1 MDVRALHEFAQTKLQ
16 LTGRLAE
23 SLRPAD
29 QETRKRLLNEAIG
42 YLERVT
48 QKDAPRTRHAWAWF
62 NLGQARR
69 WQQAPHRDVIA
80 AFEKAVALDPN
91 EERFRTELE
100 KERAGA

>member
-1 MDVRALHEFAQTKLQ
+1 MDVRELHEFAQTKLQ

-48 QKDAPRTRHAWAWF
+48 QMDAPPTRRAWAWF
-62 NLGQARR
+62 DLGRARR
-69 WQQAPHRDVIA
+69 WQQAPRRDVIA
-80 AFEKAVALDPN
+80 AFEEAVALDPN
-91 EERFRTELE
+91 EERFRAELE